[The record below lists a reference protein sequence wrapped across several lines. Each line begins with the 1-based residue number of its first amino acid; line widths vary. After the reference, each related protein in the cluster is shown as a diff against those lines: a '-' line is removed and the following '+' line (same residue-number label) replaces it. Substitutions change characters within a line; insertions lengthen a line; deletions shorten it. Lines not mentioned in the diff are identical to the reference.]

1 MSAQRQIRD
10 SKFIRSPWVLPI
22 ARRVWKSRL
31 AETLRRS
38 HGDFRYPLFLVRWG
52 LVKVLSPRK
61 RVRVENVSF
70 SIQCSNWITH
80 FRWYLFKKKE
90 PEVRHFFQKYLKEND
105 VVFDVGANIGV
116 FSLFVAALGRDSAVY
131 AIEPEIS
138 NIARLRENILANG
151 FQERIKPICAGVSDR
166 VGITRLYL
174 SSEEPGAA
182 VHSISDSELEKTHLG
197 YDVVGDAPV
206 LSITLDYLSAEL
218 GVVPNLIKVDTDGN
232 EKKILLGAKSLLAY
246 PRLRAIIIEM
256 PEETEQARQCRL
268 ILSEAGFVQSDYPYA
283 QTLNEIWIRSKVSNL
298 ESESDLPG

>member
-22 ARRVWKSRL
+22 ARKVWKSRL

-38 HGDFRYPLFLVRWG
+38 HGDFRYPLFLLRWG
-52 LVKVLSPRK
+52 LVKALSPRK

-70 SIQCSNWITH
+70 SIQCTNWITH

-105 VVFDVGANIGV
+105 IVFDVGANIGV
-116 FSLFVAALGRDSAVY
+116 FSLFVASLDRGNLIFS
-131 AIEPEIS
+131 IEPEVS
-138 NIARLRENILANG
+138 NIAQLRANVLANR
-151 FQERIKPICAGVSDR
+151 FEDKIKPVCAGANDR
-166 VGITRLYL
+166 VGVSRIFL
-174 SSEEPGAA
+174 SSHEAGAA
-182 VHSISDSELEKTHLG
+182 VHSVSDTELTKTHLG
-197 YDVVGDAPV
+197 YAVVGDAPV

-232 EKKILLGAKSLLAY
+232 EKKILLGAKSLLAD

>member
-197 YDVVGDAPV
+197 YDVVGHEAV
-206 LSITLDYLSAEL
+206 ISLTLDYLVAEL
-218 GVVPNLIKVDTDGN
+218 GIVPNLIKIDTDGN
-232 EKKILLGAKSLLAY
+232 ERKILLGGKKVLADR
-246 PRLRAIIIEM
+246 RLRAIIIEM
-256 PEETEQARQCRL
+256 PVDVNEATDCRT
-268 ILSEAGFVQSDYPYA
+268 ILNQSGFEKIDYPFTR
-283 QTLNEIWIRSKVSNL
+283 TLNEIWVRA
-298 ESESDLPG
+298 

>member
-1 MSAQRQIRD
+1 
-10 SKFIRSPWVLPI
+10 
-22 ARRVWKSRL
+22 
-31 AETLRRS
+31 
-38 HGDFRYPLFLVRWG
+38 
-52 LVKVLSPRK
+52 VLSPRK

-197 YDVVGDAPV
+197 YDVVGDEAV
-206 LSITLDYLSAEL
+206 ISLTLDYLAAEL
-218 GVVPNLIKVDTDGN
+218 GIVPNLIKIDTDGN
-232 EKKILLGAKSLLAY
+232 ERKILLGGKKVLADR
-246 PRLRAIIIEM
+246 RLRAIIIEM
-256 PEETEQARQCRL
+256 PVDVNEATDCRT
-268 ILSEAGFVQSDYPYA
+268 ILNQSGFEKIDYPFTR
-283 QTLNEIWIRSKVSNL
+283 TLNEIWVRA
-298 ESESDLPG
+298 